1 MPDNEII
8 IRQGQAGD
16 SLFLI
21 ARGVVRVAHEEQGV
35 TRDIATLMAGDFF
48 GEMALLHS
56 EPRTA
61 TVRAVTPCSLY
72 ELRQRDLNASM
83 EAYPVIRR
91 LLEEADRKRKAELTQ
106 S

>member
-1 MPDNEII
+1 
-8 IRQGQAGD
+8 
-16 SLFLI
+16 
-21 ARGVVRVAHEEQGV
+21 
-35 TRDIATLMAGDFF
+35 
-48 GEMALLHS
+48 MALLHS

-91 LLEEADRKRKAELTQ
+91 LLEEVDRKRKAELTQ
-106 S
+106 G